1 MLFLCENSGMLFLC
15 NNILGGTYKIL
26 SSDGGLG
33 NLIGY
38 TNQVLAGLLLCVLVL
53 CTLRGISG
61 NGKV

>member
-1 MLFLCENSGMLFLC
+1 MLFLC